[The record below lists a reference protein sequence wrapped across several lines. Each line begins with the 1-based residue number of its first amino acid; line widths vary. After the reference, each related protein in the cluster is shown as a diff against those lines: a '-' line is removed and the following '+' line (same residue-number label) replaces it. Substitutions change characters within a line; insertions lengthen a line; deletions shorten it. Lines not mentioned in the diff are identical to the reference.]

1 MAMFRHLASRLVP
14 AALPQ
19 VATSLSGGFHSS
31 FTRSAASAA
40 AASAASTPGGR
51 VTQVIGAVVDVQF
64 DEHLPPILS
73 ALEVQDHDV
82 RLVLEV
88 AQHLGENTVRTIAMD
103 ATEGTLLS
111 VRTCCLLLL
120 VDFCLAF
127 WSKGFVFLSKC
138 CGGGRSSRSPKMTRA
153 LVESALHSPTAT
165 HCATQQTPFFFPPS
179 GTKEIDVHVPKV
191 STTQKLTRKTKKKQN
206 THTHTHTH
214 T

>member
-1 MAMFRHLASRLVP
+1 MALLRHLASRLVP
-14 AALPQ
+14 AALSGASSP
-19 VATSLSGGFHSS
+19 LSAVSSS

-40 AASAASTPGGR
+40 AAASTPGGR

-88 AQHLGENTVRTIAMD
+88 AQHLGENTVRTIARD

-120 VDFCLAF
+120 GVALLLVFFILFSC
-127 WSKGFVFLSKC
+127 FLSFDLC
-138 CGGGRSSRSPKMTRA
+138 
-153 LVESALHSPTAT
+153 
-165 HCATQQTPFFFPPS
+165 
-179 GTKEIDVHVPKV
+179 
-191 STTQKLTRKTKKKQN
+191 N
-206 THTHTHTH
+206 
-214 T
+214 

>member
-1 MAMFRHLASRLVP
+1 MALLRHLASRLVP
-14 AALPQ
+14 AAL
-19 VATSLSGGFHSS
+19 SGVSGVSGVSASS

-40 AASAASTPGGR
+40 AAAASTPGGR

-120 VDFCLAF
+120 VDVCLAF
-127 WSKGFVFLSKC
+127 FEQGLRLYKQVLWWWSLKSL
-138 CGGGRSSRSPKMTRA
+138 
-153 LVESALHSPTAT
+153 
-165 HCATQQTPFFFPPS
+165 
-179 GTKEIDVHVPKV
+179 TKDYACFG
-191 STTQKLTRKTKKKQN
+191 
-206 THTHTHTH
+206 
-214 T
+214 

>member
-1 MAMFRHLASRLVP
+1 MAMLRHLASRLVP
-14 AALPQ
+14 SAALASP
-19 VATSLSGGFHSS
+19 LSAVSPL

-40 AASAASTPGGR
+40 AASAATTPAGR

-120 VDFCLAF
+120 AFC
-127 WSKGFVFLSKC
+127 
-138 CGGGRSSRSPKMTRA
+138 
-153 LVESALHSPTAT
+153 
-165 HCATQQTPFFFPPS
+165 
-179 GTKEIDVHVPKV
+179 
-191 STTQKLTRKTKKKQN
+191 
-206 THTHTHTH
+206 
-214 T
+214 

>member
-1 MAMFRHLASRLVP
+1 MALRHLASRLVP
-14 AALPQ
+14 AAL
-19 VATSLSGGFHSS
+19 SGVSGVSGVSASS

-40 AASAASTPGGR
+40 AAAAASTPGGR

-127 WSKGFVFLSKC
+127 LEQGLRLYKQVLWWWSLKSL
-138 CGGGRSSRSPKMTRA
+138 
-153 LVESALHSPTAT
+153 
-165 HCATQQTPFFFPPS
+165 
-179 GTKEIDVHVPKV
+179 TKDDACFG
-191 STTQKLTRKTKKKQN
+191 
-206 THTHTHTH
+206 
-214 T
+214 